1 MASTKATTADER
13 AALGKAARK
22 SVPRGSH
29 GDWEPAGDR
38 EDPVAILLRQAE
50 TRVPELIPLRHAR
63 MLASPFTFYRGAAAI
78 MAADLAPTPA
88 SGLRAQLCGDA
99 HLSNFG
105 GFAAP
110 DRRLVF
116 DINDFDE
123 TFPGPWEWDLKR
135 LAASVEIAGRDRG
148 FSARQ
153 RREAVAAASL
163 GYRSRMRELAG
174 MGGLD
179 LWYQRM
185 DMEGLAEA
193 AVRQGAGQE
202 IRASMKKAQ
211 GKDRMRALAR
221 LTEHTEDGL
230 RFVADPPLLVPIE
243 QIHGSAVEREDVL
256 RLIGSYR
263 KTLSTENLRLFDTYS
278 YAHAARKVVGV
289 GSVGTRAW
297 LVLHVGRDESDP
309 LFLQVKEAQES
320 VLAPYAGGG
329 GVRHEGR
336 RVVTGQRLMQ
346 STGDILLGWMRAEV
360 PEGTRDFYVRQYWD
374 QKLSPRIERFDP
386 PMLGAY
392 AGLCGRALARGHA
405 RSGDRI
411 AIASYLGGGDNFDAA
426 MVRFALRVRR
436 SERAR
441 LRRDA
446 VSGRLRPH
454 RGRRR
459 PQRLGSRRGAGH
471 G

>member
-1 MASTKATTADER
+1 MDGGDGFHESNLRRGAGGP
-13 AALGKAARK
+13 GKAARK
-22 SVPRGSH
+22 PVPRGIH

-135 LAASVEIAGRDRG
+135 LAASMEIAGRDRG

-163 GYRSRMRELAG
+163 GYRNRMRELAG

-202 IRASMKKAQ
+202 IRASKKKAQ
-211 GKDRMRALAR
+211 GKDRCAPSRGSRNTRRTVCGSRRPAAPGHAVRRALR
-221 LTEHTEDGL
+221 KRG
-230 RFVADPPLLVPIE
+230 R
-243 QIHGSAVEREDVL
+243 REDV
-256 RLIGSYR
+256 S
-263 KTLSTENLRLFDTYS
+263 
-278 YAHAARKVVGV
+278 A
-289 GSVGTRAW
+289 
-297 LVLHVGRDESDP
+297 
-309 LFLQVKEAQES
+309 
-320 VLAPYAGGG
+320 
-329 GVRHEGR
+329 
-336 RVVTGQRLMQ
+336 
-346 STGDILLGWMRAEV
+346 
-360 PEGTRDFYVRQYWD
+360 
-374 QKLSPRIERFDP
+374 
-386 PMLGAY
+386 
-392 AGLCGRALARGHA
+392 
-405 RSGDRI
+405 
-411 AIASYLGGGDNFDAA
+411 
-426 MVRFALRVRR
+426 
-436 SERAR
+436 
-441 LRRDA
+441 
-446 VSGRLRPH
+446 
-454 RGRRR
+454 
-459 PQRLGSRRGAGH
+459 
-471 G
+471 